1 MRTTW
6 NQVAAQVRRTLKD
19 EAGAVIPDET
29 LQATIADAMRELA
42 TTHPEAR
49 YDAFGA
55 IRPIPDGWPQDGLQG
70 GDDVPIDEYYV
81 PALAALALAMLH
93 RRDALDAK
101 DEALANHWQNRYT
114 QLAGG

>member
-1 MRTTW
+1 MKTTW
-6 NQVAAQVRRTLKD
+6 NQVAAQVRRVLKD
-19 EAGAVIPDET
+19 ESAAVFAED
-29 LQATIADAMRELA
+29 LLHATIADAVRELA

-49 YDAFGA
+49 LDEFSRL
-55 IRPIPDGWPQDGLQG
+55 RPIPEGWPQDGIR
-70 GDDVPIDEYYV
+70 GDENLPIDEYYV
-81 PALAALALAMLH
+81 PALAALALAVLH